1 MVVPEALDIIE
12 GVLRG
17 IDQAHGLDIV
27 HRDLKPANVI
37 IGRDGIPKVMDFGI
51 AQLGSRARWRAQRV
65 GTPRYMAPEVIR
77 QARVGSQ
84 CDVFALGLMLWE
96 MLAGRAAFQKDDALR
111 ALDEVLE
118 AELAP
123 PSTHN
128 PDVDPR
134 LDALVAK
141 AVEKDPQARYVTAS
155 EMLEVVLNLRNTEAA
170 DSAGSGQGTVAFL
183 LRRMEG

>member
-1 MVVPEALDIIE
+1 
-12 GVLRG
+12 
-17 IDQAHGLDIV
+17 
-27 HRDLKPANVI
+27 
-37 IGRDGIPKVMDFGI
+37 
-51 AQLGSRARWRAQRV
+51 
-65 GTPRYMAPEVIR
+65 
-77 QARVGSQ
+77 
-84 CDVFALGLMLWE
+84 MLWE

-123 PSTHN
+123 PSTYN

-155 EMLEVVLNLRNTEAA
+155 EMLEVVLNLRNPEAA